1 VSTDATEIRAGR
13 YAEIGAIIRR
23 DSTILIDRW
32 ARRAAAEQP
41 TARRVHHAVL
51 LDELPEFLEEL
62 GASLAE
68 PGDAAH
74 HCRVAHRHAEQ
85 RWHTG
90 WSLSELI
97 RDFRI
102 LRLVVLDYLDD
113 CLDRSLQLA
122 EVQAVGLALDES
134 IETSV
139 ARYVEYR
146 EGQLQELEEGA
157 RHHADALREADRRK
171 NEFLATLAH
180 ELRNPLAP
188 LRNSLEVV
196 RLSGD
201 SPETVRRLREMM
213 DRQVTQMTRLVEDLL
228 DVARISQNKLSLRQ
242 DRVDLRDAIEKAAQ
256 MNAPLRESRKHALG
270 LAVPPV
276 PLPVFAD
283 ESRLIQVLVNL
294 LNNAAKYTPDGG
306 RIAVAAT
313 RDGAEAVVR
322 VRDNGNG
329 IPADMLRNIFDL
341 FTQVDLGADRRQ
353 GGLGI
358 GLTLVRRLVELQGGT
373 ITAASDGLGRGSE
386 FTIRLPLLEVP
397 AESRSE
403 PATEPATATAAR
415 HVLIVEDNA
424 DGRDSLATL
433 LGLMGHRVDVAE
445 DGPSGVEV
453 ALAVRPEVA
462 LIDIGLPGLDGYAV
476 ATRVRA
482 ALGRSVF
489 LVALTGHSQPEDRR
503 RAAEAGFDAHLT
515 KPVEPDELQA
525 LISDQLPK
533 R

>member
-1 VSTDATEIRAGR
+1 MSTDATAIRAGR

-32 ARRAAAEQP
+32 AHRAAAEQP

-62 GASLAE
+62 GNSLAE
-68 PGDAAH
+68 AGDAAH

-113 CLDRSLQLA
+113 CMDRSLHLA
-122 EVQAVGLALDES
+122 EVQAVGLALDEA

-157 RHHADALREADRRK
+157 RNHAEALREADRRK

-228 DVARISQNKLSLRQ
+228 DVARISQNKLTLRQ

-283 ESRLIQVLVNL
+283 ESRLIQVFVNL

-329 IPADMLRNIFDL
+329 IPSDMLTHIFDL

-373 ITAASDGLGRGSE
+373 ITAASDGVGRGSE
-386 FTIRLPLLEVP
+386 FTIRLPLMEPP
-397 AESRSE
+397 AENRSDP
-403 PATEPATATAAR
+403 PAAAAATVAR

-424 DGRDSLATL
+424 DGRESLATL

-476 ATRVRA
+476 ASRVRA

-515 KPVEPDELQA
+515 KPVEPEELQA
-525 LISDQLPK
+525 LIADQLPK